1 MPIKSRIFRY
11 LMDEAELAEMS
22 MYRGLGYGQ
31 KEIGEKMGKSQ
42 STVHKHLKKL
52 RWRAEEEG
60 PERVFFELLL
70 YGPIDSESLR
80 AGGNTRFER
89 EVGKHRDEK
98 EMAEFLRHKK

>member
-1 MPIKSRIFRY
+1 MFRS
-11 LMDEAELAEMS
+11 LMNKAELAEMS

-31 KEIGEKMGKSQ
+31 KEIGGKMGKSQ

-52 RWRAEEEG
+52 RWRAKEEG

-89 EVGKHRDEK
+89 EAGEHWDQK
-98 EMAEFLRHKK
+98 EQAEFLRHKK

>member
-1 MPIKSRIFRY
+1 MNK
-11 LMDEAELAEMS
+11 AELAEMS

-52 RWRAEEEG
+52 RWRAKEEG

-70 YGPIDSESLR
+70 YGPIDSDSLR

-89 EVGKHRDEK
+89 KAGEHWGQK
-98 EMAEFLRHKK
+98 EQAEFLRHKK